1 MPHDNIEPPFQPDGQ
16 LQLLQT
22 GKMRGCAI
30 EKRGIG
36 RIGKRLPVEIENG
49 KIIHGFSLIAVS
61 GGKVDVEDDGLI
73 PTATPSG
80 MTNIYTLPKA
90 ARQALERGSVKLVGV
105 R

>member
-36 RIGKRLPVEIENG
+36 RIGKRLPVEIKDG
-49 KIIHGFSLIAVS
+49 KIIHGFRLVTVF
-61 GGKVDVEDDGLI
+61 GGTFDMKYVDPV
-73 PTATPSG
+73 TCH
-80 MTNIYTLPKA
+80 
-90 ARQALERGSVKLVGV
+90 AL
-105 R
+105 